1 MYLMKTF
8 LHVGCGPQYQS
19 SLKGFNNAN
28 WKEVRF
34 DIDESVNPDIVGTLT
49 DMKQVETGSV
59 DAIYSSHNIE
69 HVYPH
74 EVSIVLKEFH
84 RVLKD
89 DGIVVL
95 HCPDLQAVCEVV
107 AQDKLY
113 EKLYDSPSG
122 PITPMDILYGHI
134 ASIAQGNDYMAHKCG
149 FTYSLLNDVF
159 LKAGFKINVGGQMP
173 GWNLFIVS
181 FKQLKSDDEIKKIAE
196 PFFPSFLK

>member
-1 MYLMKTF
+1 MRL
-8 LHVGCGPQYQS
+8 LHVGCGQKTKS
-19 SLKGFNNAN
+19 ATTKGFNTDE
-28 WKEVRF
+28 WEEVRF

-113 EKLYDSPSG
+113 EKLYDSASG

-159 LKAGFKINVGGQMP
+159 LTAGFKINVGGQMP